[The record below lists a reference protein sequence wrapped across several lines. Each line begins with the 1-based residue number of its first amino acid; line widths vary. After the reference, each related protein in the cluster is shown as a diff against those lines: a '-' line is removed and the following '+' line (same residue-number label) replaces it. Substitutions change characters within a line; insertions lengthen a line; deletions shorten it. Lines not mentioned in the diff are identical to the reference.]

1 MHRSF
6 FILIFLLV
14 STYAVGQQITIV
26 DKTDLRPIPYASVSS
41 ADKTKGAKTNAQGV
55 VDITRL
61 QGASTIL
68 ISANGYKSQ
77 EIRVED
83 LPTLNFIVKL
93 SEDQIEGEEV
103 VISANKWEQKRS
115 EIANR
120 VVSVAPKDVA
130 FQNPQT
136 AGDLLALTKEVYI
149 QKSQLA
155 GGSPMIRGFS
165 TNRVLLVVDGVR
177 MNNAIFRSGN
187 LQNVI
192 ALDANATENV
202 EVVFGPGSV
211 IYGSDAI
218 GGVMDF
224 HTLSLRYA
232 QDDAVLTS
240 GSVLARY
247 SSAAAEKT
255 GHVDFSLGTNTFS
268 SVTSFTFSDYNDL
281 TMGTSGFPEYQ
292 RPEYVERIND
302 IDSIVTNENPDV
314 QVTSGFSQFNI
325 VQKLG
330 YKATDD
336 LDMALSLQYSR
347 SSDAPRYDRLI
358 EYRNNKL
365 RYAQWYYGPQV
376 WGLGSFTLN
385 LRNSGFFDNAR
396 ILAAYQRFE
405 ESRHDRSRGSSSLRE
420 QFESV
425 NAYSFNADFDKSL
438 TPTSWFFYGVEGITN
453 SVGSEAHITNI
464 NDNSQTPSPT
474 RYPDGSTWTSAAI
487 YTSYK
492 QNFDERYILNAG
504 LRYNYVASS
513 SIFDTTFFPFPYTT
527 ADLANGALTG
537 SLGMTWLASAATQI
551 NLNGATGF
559 RAPNI
564 DDIGKVFESE
574 PGSVVV
580 PNPDLKPEY
589 AYSGELGIIQRI
601 GSAVRIDASAF
612 YSIVTD
618 ALARRDFTF
627 NGEDS
632 IMYDGELSKVEA
644 MQNVSDATS
653 YGVQLA
659 LTVQIVDDLSF
670 KGNVTY
676 IQGEENDD
684 VTGEVVPL
692 RHAPPF
698 FAGAA
703 LIYTGENIKAELS
716 VDHNSEV
723 SNADLAPSE
732 QAKTFIYAKDA
743 DGNPYSPAWTLLN
756 LKASYQITE
765 KFQLNAGIENIL
777 DSRYRPYSSG
787 IVAPGRNFIVGL
799 RSYF

>member
-1 MHRSF
+1 MLRTIIVLLFF
-6 FILIFLLV
+6 FISSFTI
-14 STYAVGQQITIV
+14 AQEITVV
-26 DKTDLRPIPYASVSS
+26 DKTDLRPIPYAVISS
-41 ADKTKGAKTNAQGV
+41 TDKSKGVKTNAQGTA
-55 VDITRL
+55 DISRL
-61 QGASTIL
+61 QGVGTFL
-68 ISANGYKSQ
+68 ITANGYKSQ
-77 EIRVED
+77 ELRIED
-83 LPTLNFIVKL
+83 LPALNFIVKL
-93 SEDQIEGEEV
+93 SEDQVEGDEV
-103 VISANKWEQKRS
+103 IISANKWEQKRS

-120 VVSVAPKDVA
+120 VVSVAPRDVA
-130 FQNPQT
+130 FQNPQS
-136 AGDLLALTKEVYI
+136 AGDLLALTKEVYV

-165 TNRVLLVVDGVR
+165 TNRVLLIVDGVR

-192 ALDANATENV
+192 ALDANATESV

-224 HTLSLRYA
+224 HTLSLRYTEG
-232 QDDAVLTS
+232 DALHTS
-240 GSVLARY
+240 GSALVRY
-247 SSAAAEKT
+247 SSAATEKT

-268 SVTSFTFSDYNDL
+268 SVTSFTFSDYDDL
-281 TMGTSGFPEYQ
+281 KMGTSGFTEYL
-292 RPEYVERIND
+292 RPEYVERINGV
-302 IDSIVTNENPDV
+302 DSIVVNENPDV
-314 QVTSGFSQFNI
+314 QVASGFSQFNI

-330 YKATDD
+330 YKASDD

-385 LRNSGFFDNAR
+385 LRNGGFFDNAR

-438 TPTSWFFYGVEGITN
+438 TSSSWFFYGVEGVTN
-453 SVGSEAHITNI
+453 GIGSEAHIVNI
-464 NDNSQTPSPT
+464 NDGVETPSPT
-474 RYPDGSTWTSAAI
+474 RYPNGSTWTSAAI

-504 LRYNYVASS
+504 LRYNYIASS
-513 SIFDTTFFPFPYTT
+513 STFDTTFFPFPYMT
-527 ADLANGALTG
+527 ADLTNGALTG
-537 SLGMTWLASAATQI
+537 SLGLTWLASVATQV

-589 AYSGELGIIQRI
+589 AYSAELGIIQRI
-601 GSAVRIDASAF
+601 GTAIRIDASAF

-627 NGEDS
+627 NREDS
-632 IMYDGELSKVEA
+632 IIYDGELSKVEA
-644 MQNVSDATS
+644 MQNVSEATS

-692 RHAPPF
+692 RHAPPL

-703 LIYTGENIKAELS
+703 LTYMGDGIKAELS
-716 VDHNSEV
+716 VDHNSEI
-723 SNADLAPSE
+723 SHDKLAPSE
-732 QAKTFIYAKDA
+732 QAKIFIYAKDA
-743 DGNPYSPAWTLLN
+743 DGNPYSPAWTSLN

-765 KFQLNAGIENIL
+765 KIQLNAGIENIL
-777 DSRYRPYSSG
+777 GERYRPYSSG